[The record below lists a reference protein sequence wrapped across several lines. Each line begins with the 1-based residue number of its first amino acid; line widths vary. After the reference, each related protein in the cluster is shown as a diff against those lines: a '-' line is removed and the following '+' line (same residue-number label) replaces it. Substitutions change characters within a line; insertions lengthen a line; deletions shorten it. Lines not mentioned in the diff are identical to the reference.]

1 MPYSNEYNRKIGEEI
16 ENLDQAQINHL
27 KRDNLYF
34 HTFPHT
40 TTASNYVDEKGD
52 YSEKPPMSGFAYGTW
67 LDYGNDKTLGI
78 KGQIDSKKSGAGLDE
93 MGEFLD
99 AVPNAFKQTSGV
111 IPALIQKKLLG
122 GKAKKEK
129 IKKEKVKKES
139 KKEKVKKSKKEGSG
153 IVDTIDKIMPFL
165 GQASLKKKDIA
176 GVKSSDI
183 LGLVGGEKKKA
194 GRPKGG
200 AKFPDDEVKIRALGA
215 GKIKEASQ
223 MKTQGQGKPLN
234 AYQKLLKE
242 TKDKKGFKTLKE
254 TIKYIK
260 DNNLY
265 KK

>member
-1 MPYSNEYNRKIGEEI
+1 MPYDNAYNRKIGAEI
-16 ENLDQAQINHL
+16 QNADQEQINHL

-78 KGQIDSKKSGAGLDE
+78 KGEIDSKKGGAGLDE

-99 AVPNAFKQTSGV
+99 AVPNAFKQTPGV
-111 IPALIQKKLLG
+111 VPALIQQKLGLG
-122 GKAKKEK
+122 KT
-129 IKKEKVKKES
+129 
-139 KKEKVKKSKKEGSG
+139 KKEKVKKSKKEGAG

-165 GQASLKKKDIA
+165 GQASLKKKDVA

-223 MKTQGQGKPLN
+223 MKTQGQGKPAN
-234 AYQKLLKE
+234 AWQRLLKE